1 MGAST
6 ASLRNMAHV
15 SRPALMKREAIAS
28 SAVRAAEK
36 VQASLIVVYTES
48 GEDFEIRV

>member
-1 MGAST
+1 
-6 ASLRNMAHV
+6 MAGRAPL
-15 SRPALMKREAIAS
+15 SGPTLQKREAIAS

-48 GEDFEIRV
+48 GANAER